1 MVLIST
7 PQTDNGET
15 ALMEATEWG
24 RLKAVRFL
32 VNKGAD
38 VNTPDNSGRTPLRL
52 AKEKGLQEVVDF
64 LKETMA
70 TSR

>member
-1 MVLIST
+1 
-7 PQTDNGET
+7 
-15 ALMEATEWG
+15 MEATEWG
-24 RLKAVRFL
+24 RLEAVRFL

-64 LKETMA
+64 LKETVEPL
-70 TSR
+70 SKIGG